1 MSFHLYGTG
10 AQKELPPISL
20 NERINDPSL
29 YLPSPGLVSA
39 VNVAL
44 NLGLPLLLTG
54 EPGTGKTQ
62 LAYHIAHY
70 FSLGEALVFNAQTT
84 SNAKDLFYRYDALGH
99 FQHSQTQAAPLTPE
113 DIERRYIRY
122 QALGAAIRSENRRLV
137 LIDEVDKAPRDL
149 PNDILAALERLEFE
163 VPEIDKSYS
172 TSKDNRPIIIMTSN
186 SEKNLPE
193 PFLRR
198 VAYFHIDFPSAEELL
213 QILQRKVEGFDGP
226 EGEQRLQAIISHFEL
241 LRSRTSVKLRKDPAT
256 AELIQWALLLNKLGF
271 DIEKL
276 SAPANLSAKAKADL
290 KLSYCVL
297 AKNKDDLDQL
307 YRMVDQA

>member
-1 MSFHLYGTG
+1 MSFHLYSAEGQQ
-10 AQKELPPISL
+10 ALPPIAL
-20 NERINDPSL
+20 NERINDPAL
-29 YLPSPGLVSA
+29 YLPAPGLVSA

-70 FSLGEALVFNAQTT
+70 FSLGEVLVFNAQTT
-84 SNAKDLFYRYDALGH
+84 SSAKDLFYRYDALGH
-99 FQHSQTQAAPLTPE
+99 FQYSQAQQEALSPE
-113 DIERRYIRY
+113 EVEKRYIRY
-122 QALGAAIRSENRRLV
+122 QALGAAIRSEQRRLV

-149 PNDILAALERLEFE
+149 PNDILAALEHLEFT
-163 VPEIDKSYS
+163 VPEIDKSYG
-172 TSKDNRPIIIMTSN
+172 TSKGNRPIIIMTSN

-198 VAYFHIDFPSAEELL
+198 VAYYHIDFPTAEELL
-213 QILQRKVEGFDGP
+213 QILQRKVEGY
-226 EGEQRLQAIISHFEL
+226 EGQEGQNKLQAIIGHFEHI
-241 LRSRTSVKLRKDPAT
+241 RSRAAVKLRKDPAT
-256 AELIQWALLLNKLGF
+256 AELIQWTALLHKLGF
-271 DIEKL
+271 DISKL
-276 SAPANLSAKAKADL
+276 NALNSLPDEARAHL

-307 YRMVDQA
+307 HRMVEQA

>member
-1 MSFHLYGTG
+1 MSFHLYGAEG
-10 AQKELPPISL
+10 QQALPPITL
-20 NERINDPSL
+20 NERINDPAL
-29 YLPSPGLVSA
+29 YLPAPGLVSA

-70 FSLGEALVFNAQTT
+70 FSLGDVLVFNAQTT
-84 SNAKDLFYRYDALGH
+84 SSAKDLFYRYDALGH
-99 FQHSQTQAAPLTPE
+99 FQHSQTQSDALSAE
-113 DIERRYIRY
+113 EIERRYIRY
-122 QALGAAIRSENRRLV
+122 QALGAAIRSEKRRLV

-149 PNDILAALERLEFE
+149 PNDILAALERLEFD
-163 VPEIDKSYS
+163 VPEIDKSYA

-198 VAYFHIDFPSAEELL
+198 VAFYHIDFPTAQELL
-213 QILQRKVEGFDGP
+213 HILQRKVEGYDGP
-226 EGEQRLQAIISHFEL
+226 EGTGKLQAIIDHFEHI
-241 LRSRTSVKLRKDPAT
+241 RSRTSVKLRKDPAT
-256 AELIQWALLLNKLGF
+256 AELIQWAALLHKLGF
-271 DIEKL
+271 GVRQLSDPGSLSEK
-276 SAPANLSAKAKADL
+276 ARADL

-307 YRMVDQA
+307 HRMIDQA